1 VNQSLHDRVLEWIEG
16 DPDIE
21 DRETL
26 QRLLESGTKKNSPSI
41 RHAINFWHR
50 GTSRAGDGRA
60 RRNESL
66 QTVRRATQGVI
77 AWLDEI
83 GVDAGRGSSWDATV

>member
-26 QRLLESGTKKNSPSI
+26 QRLLESGDEEELHRRST
-41 RHAINFWHR
+41 RH
-50 GTSRAGDGRA
+50 
-60 RRNESL
+60 
-66 QTVRRATQGVI
+66 
-77 AWLDEI
+77 
-83 GVDAGRGSSWDATV
+83 

>member
-26 QRLLESGTKKNSPSI
+26 QRLLESGTKKNSTVDST
-41 RHAINFWHR
+41 RH
-50 GTSRAGDGRA
+50 
-60 RRNESL
+60 
-66 QTVRRATQGVI
+66 
-77 AWLDEI
+77 
-83 GVDAGRGSSWDATV
+83 